1 MRISTRLAW
10 TLIAALVLCAAGV
23 AAGASDTAKQKIETS
38 IIDYTIQSGDTL
50 WDISGNFYGDPWMW
64 PLIWEINPY
73 IADPHW
79 IYPDNKL
86 KIRLEQG
93 LMYGLKSGVPD
104 LITPFDWWDPTWYY
118 STRTNR
124 VDFITNAKF
133 DKAGEI
139 VDEFDDSLL
148 LGEEHEV
155 FFTMDESAN
164 VQLGDVFTV
173 FRTREKVKHPDKGG
187 SLGYVI
193 DTLGEIETVKSTT
206 LKSGAVVYT
215 GKIIDSTAEMA
226 LGDKLITMPREEY
239 TVTLNK
245 TSLDLNGF
253 IVAFQPDQ
261 TVFGEA
267 DIVFIDLGSKDGVEL
282 GNSFSIWR
290 ESKNEKRLPGY
301 FMGNLIVIHVEPGN
315 ATAIVTNSLK
325 ELKVGDTIKS
335 DIQ

>member
-10 TLIAALVLCAAGV
+10 TLIAALVLCVAGV
-23 AAGASDTAKQKIETS
+23 AAGSSDTAKQKIETS

-73 IADPHW
+73 IVDPHW

-93 LMYGLKSGVPD
+93 LMYGLKAGVPD

-118 STRTNR
+118 STKTNR

-139 VDEFDDSLL
+139 VDEFDDSML

-155 FFTMDESAN
+155 YFTMDESAN

-173 FRTREKVKHPDKGG
+173 IREREKVKHPDKGG
-187 SLGYVI
+187 SIGHVI

-215 GKIIDSTAEMA
+215 GKIIDSTSEMA
-226 LGDKLITMPREEY
+226 VGDKLVNMPREEY

-245 TSLDLNGF
+245 TSLDLNGY

-261 TVFGEA
+261 RNFAEA
-267 DIVFIDLGSKDGVEL
+267 DLVYIDLGSKDGVEL

-301 FMGNLIVIHVEPGN
+301 FMGNLIVIHVEPSN
-315 ATAIVTNSLK
+315 STAVVTNSLK
-325 ELKVGDTIKS
+325 ELKVGDTVKS

>member
-10 TLIAALVLCAAGV
+10 TLIAALVLCVAGV

-73 IADPHW
+73 IVDPHW

-93 LMYGLKSGVPD
+93 LMYGLKAGVPD

-118 STRTNR
+118 STKTNR

-173 FRTREKVKHPDKGG
+173 IREREKVKHPDKGG
-187 SLGYVI
+187 SIGHVI

-215 GKIIDSTAEMA
+215 GKIIDSTSEMA
-226 LGDKLITMPREEY
+226 VGDKLVNMPREEY

-245 TSLDLNGF
+245 TSLDLNGY

-261 TVFGEA
+261 RNFAEA
-267 DIVFIDLGSKDGVEL
+267 DLVYIDLGSKDGVEL

-301 FMGNLIVIHVEPGN
+301 FMGNLIVIHVEPSN
-315 ATAIVTNSLK
+315 STAVVTNSLK
-325 ELKVGDTIKS
+325 ELKVGDTVKS

>member
-1 MRISTRLAW
+1 MRISTKLAW

-23 AAGASDTAKQKIETS
+23 AAGASDSAKQKLETS

-118 STRTNR
+118 STKTNR

-164 VQLGDVFTV
+164 VQLGDVFTI

-187 SLGYVI
+187 SIGYVI
-193 DTLGEIETVKSTT
+193 DTLGEIETIKSTT

-215 GKIIDSTAEMA
+215 GKIIDSTSEMA
-226 LGDKLITMPREEY
+226 VGDKLITMPSEEY
-239 TVTLNK
+239 SVTLNK
-245 TSLDLNGF
+245 TSLDLNGY
-253 IVAFQPDQ
+253 IVAFQPEQ
-261 TVFGEA
+261 RNFAES

-301 FMGNLIVIHVEPGN
+301 FMGNLIVIHVEPSN

>member
-10 TLIAALVLCAAGV
+10 TLIAALVLCVAGV
-23 AAGASDTAKQKIETS
+23 ATGSSDTAKQKIETS

-73 IADPHW
+73 IVDPHW

-93 LMYGLKSGVPD
+93 LMYGLKAGVPD

-118 STRTNR
+118 STKTNR

-139 VDEFDDSLL
+139 VDEFDDSML

-155 FFTMDESAN
+155 YFTMDESAN

-173 FRTREKVKHPDKGG
+173 IREREKVKHPDKGG
-187 SLGYVI
+187 SIGHVI

-215 GKIIDSTAEMA
+215 GKIIDSTSEMA
-226 LGDKLITMPREEY
+226 VGDKLVNMPREEY

-245 TSLDLNGF
+245 TSLDLNGY

-261 TVFGEA
+261 RNFAEA
-267 DIVFIDLGSKDGVEL
+267 DLVYIDLGSKDGVEL

-301 FMGNLIVIHVEPGN
+301 FMGNLIVIHVEPSN
-315 ATAIVTNSLK
+315 STAVVTNSLTA
-325 ELKVGDTIKS
+325 LKVGDTVKS